1 VKEGKGEGESDWT
14 WKREVTS
21 TQMSVEYEEG
31 GRERRG
37 GNLYAPSLM
46 KKNIY
51 ATSKIRR

>member
-1 VKEGKGEGESDWT
+1 MKEGKGEGESDWT